1 LAWIA
6 FIACLLIILY
16 AGIKLARYGDTIA
29 DKTGL
34 GGIWV
39 GMILLAGITSIPEL
53 ATSISATAFVGSADL
68 ATGTLF
74 GSNLFN
80 LAILA
85 LLDMAHPAMP
95 LLSVI
100 KPRQAL
106 LAWGVVIVTI
116 IGGIGVLFRD
126 SFADISL
133 GWVSIVSIL
142 LLVTYALIIWR
153 ISRLENKDND
163 DNVIKNECNQSL
175 KSVWIRFSIAA
186 IAVIVGGIG
195 IAFAGDAI
203 AEQTGL
209 EASFV
214 GSLLLAIG
222 TSAPELVVAF
232 AALKIG
238 NTEMA
243 LADILGSNIFNIA
256 IIFFADIF
264 YTEGQIFADT
274 SNVHLITAGAGIS
287 MALLVILGLRYKQ
300 KQKAFNLFGW
310 YTPLLLVLYIGGFI
324 FLYRAGIS

>member
-1 LAWIA
+1 
-6 FIACLLIILY
+6 
-16 AGIKLARYGDTIA
+16 
-29 DKTGL
+29 
-34 GGIWV
+34 
-39 GMILLAGITSIPEL
+39 
-53 ATSISATAFVGSADL
+53 
-68 ATGTLF
+68 
-74 GSNLFN
+74 
-80 LAILA
+80 ILA
-85 LLDMAHPAMP
+85 LLDMAHPVMP

-106 LAWGVVIVTI
+106 LAWGVVIITV

-153 ISRLENKDND
+153 ISRLGNKDND
-163 DNVIKNECNQSL
+163 DNIIENECNQSL

-186 IAVIVGGIG
+186 VAVIVGGIG
-195 IAFAGDAI
+195 IAFAGDSI

-238 NTEMA
+238 NVEMA

-264 YTEGQIFADT
+264 YTEGQIFADA

-287 MALLVILGLRYKQ
+287 MALLVILGLKYKQ
-300 KQKAFNLFGW
+300 KQKTFNLFGW
-310 YTPLLLVLYIGGFI
+310 YTPLLLVLYIGGFF